1 MTRRGAS
8 GILGPVVQHNPPDR
22 PPSSRGVPARRR
34 PERRQRGFLL
44 FVLVTAVFVAWAVG
58 PGLPLTHR
66 NARGVEASP
75 TGPPAT
81 VSPPAVSPSSTT
93 LPAKNPIKH
102 IVFLVKENRTFNHYF
117 GAYGHGA
124 VGATEGGT
132 LTCTGNPKYFPLD
145 KLSKADLLTIVGIE
159 DRITDAVPDNL
170 YRIARYWEKIRT
182 CLDIETLPDELQNA
196 GIHWKYYA
204 DANQWQNALQAID
217 HIWNGKLRSHVQDP
231 DNFITDIQAGRMPQV
246 SWLIPPEPYNEH
258 PGSGVSVCAGENWT
272 VQHVNAVMHSRYWR
286 STAIVVVWDD
296 FGGFYDPLP
305 PPHYDIMGLGPRTPA
320 LIISPYTKH
329 GNNPD
334 GGYVDHTD
342 YEFSSVLA
350 FIEQTFGLGSLTKRD
365 AHASPLA
372 GAFDFEHPNF
382 DRLVLQYRSDCPYGT
397 TLKPE

>member
-1 MTRRGAS
+1 M
-8 GILGPVVQHNPPDR
+8 
-22 PPSSRGVPARRR
+22 
-34 PERRQRGFLL
+34 
-44 FVLVTAVFVAWAVG
+44 TAVVVAWAVG

-132 LTCTGNPKYFPLD
+132 LTCTGNPKHCAPGPMY
-145 KLSKADLLTIVGIE
+145 
-159 DRITDAVPDNL
+159 
-170 YRIARYWEKIRT
+170 
-182 CLDIETLPDELQNA
+182 LQNA

-272 VQHVNAVMHSRYWR
+272 VQHVNAVMHSRYWL

-365 AHASPLA
+365 AHASQLA